1 MSDIFSEIDE
11 DLKRDRALKLW
22 KQYGNYVIG
31 GAVVLVAATAGYVAW
46 QDYSRKQAEAAAAQY
61 IAALDEAKSGS
72 PAQAGKALTSIAAS
86 GRAGYTALARLEE
99 AGIKANAGDLA
110 GAAELYRQVA
120 ADTGADPALRDAATV
135 LAALDSLDAPNAGP
149 NSGDI
154 DKDLATLSAPTSP
167 WRYLAWEI
175 EAAAAVKAG
184 KIEDARRNYSRISDD
199 PQAPAALRA
208 RAAEMLAA
216 LAG

>member
-1 MSDIFSEIDE
+1 MSDIFTEVDE
-11 DLKRDRALKLW
+11 DLRRDRALKLW
-22 KQYGNYVIG
+22 KQYGNYVIAA
-31 GAVVLVAATAGYVAW
+31 AVVVVAATAAYVAW
-46 QDYSRKQAEAAAAQY
+46 QDYSRKQAETAAAQY
-61 IAALDEAKSGS
+61 VAALDEAKSGNA
-72 PAQAGKALTSIAAS
+72 AQAGKALTSIAQS

-110 GAAELYRQVA
+110 GAAALYRQVA
-120 ADTGADPALRDAATV
+120 ADTGADQELRDAATV
-135 LAALDSLDAPNAGP
+135 LAALDSLDTPNP
-149 NSGDI
+149 VDVE
-154 DKDLATLSAPTSP
+154 KDLAALSAPTSP

-184 KIEDARRNYSRISDD
+184 KIDDARKGYSRISDD
-199 PQAPAALRA
+199 PQAPAAVRA

>member
-1 MSDIFSEIDE
+1 MSDIFTEVDE
-11 DLKRDRALKLW
+11 DLRRDRALKLW
-22 KQYGNYVIG
+22 KQYGNYVIA
-31 GAVVLVAATAGYVAW
+31 GAVVIVVGTAGYVAW
-46 QDYSRKQAEAAAAQY
+46 KDYSRKQAEAAAAQY
-61 IAALDEAKSGS
+61 VAALDEAKSGS
-72 PAQAGKALTSIAAS
+72 PAQAGKALTSIAQS

-99 AGIKANAGDLA
+99 AGIKANAGDPA

-120 ADTGADPALRDAATV
+120 ADASVDQELRDAATV
-135 LAALDSLDAPNAGP
+135 LAALDGLDTPNP
-149 NSGDI
+149 GDVE
-154 DKDLATLSAPTSP
+154 KDLAALSTPASP

-184 KIEDARRNYSRISDD
+184 KIDDARKDYSRISDD
-199 PQAPAALRA
+199 PQAPATLRA